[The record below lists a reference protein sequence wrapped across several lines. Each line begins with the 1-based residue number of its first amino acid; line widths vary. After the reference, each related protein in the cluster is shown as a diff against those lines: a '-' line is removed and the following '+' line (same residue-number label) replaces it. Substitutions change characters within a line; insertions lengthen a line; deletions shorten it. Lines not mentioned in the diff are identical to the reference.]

1 MTTVEHKQL
10 GIAELRGLLDELTR
24 AELGLTVDEFLDRVR
39 SQTLDMTSPV
49 ISRLA
54 VIGRLLLE
62 VEAARARLQ

>member
-1 MTTVEHKQL
+1 MATVERQQL
-10 GIAELRGLLDELTR
+10 SVAELRALLDELTQ

-54 VIGRLLLE
+54 VLGRLLLE
-62 VEAARARLQ
+62 AEAPKT